1 MIVLLTDFGL
11 SEYVGVMRGVI
22 YSIYPEAQVVDL
34 THSVPSQSIREGAWI
49 LFQSYKYFPT
59 GTVFLSVV
67 DPGVGT
73 ARDAVV
79 VVTKNYIHVGPDNG
93 LLFPAASD
101 DGIERVYRIL
111 IDEKVSKTFHGRDI
125 FAKAAAYHEAG
136 TLGVMST
143 ETKPGLDQALVFHQE
158 GRDGEVVRID
168 KFGNA
173 ISNIPPDE
181 KKDYK
186 ITVRNEQRELP
197 FVETYEY
204 GPENSIFLVTSS
216 YDTLE
221 IAAKNRPATDYLDLE
236 VGDRITIE

>member
-1 MIVLLTDFGL
+1 MIVLLTDFGE

-22 YSIYPEAQVVDL
+22 YSIYPEAQIVDL

-49 LFQSYKYFPT
+49 LLQSYKSFPP
-59 GTVFLSVV
+59 GTVFVSVI

-79 VVTKNYIHVGPDNG
+79 VVTKNYILIGPDNG

-101 DGIERVYRIL
+101 DEIERVYRIL
-111 IDEKVSKTFHGRDI
+111 IDERVSKTFQGRDV

-158 GRDGEVVRID
+158 GREGEVVRID
-168 KFGNA
+168 KFGN
-173 ISNIPPDE
+173 IITNIPPAA

-186 ITVRNEQRELP
+186 ISVRSEERELP
-197 FVETYEY
+197 FVGTYEY

-221 IAAKNRPATDYLDLE
+221 IAAKNRPAVDILALE
-236 VGDRITIE
+236 VGDRLTIE

>member
-1 MIVLLTDFGL
+1 
-11 SEYVGVMRGVI
+11 MRGVI
-22 YSIYPEAQVVDL
+22 YSIHPEAQIVDL

-49 LFQSYKYFPT
+49 LLQSYNFFPP
-59 GTVFLSVV
+59 GTVFVSVI

-79 VVTKNYIHVGPDNG
+79 VVTKNYIHIGPDNG

-111 IDEKVSKTFHGRDI
+111 IDEGVSKTFHGRDV
-125 FAKAAAYHEAG
+125 FAKAAAYHELG

-158 GRDGEVVRID
+158 GREGEVVRID
-168 KFGNA
+168 KFGN
-173 ISNIPPDE
+173 ILTNIPPAA

-186 ITVRNEQRELP
+186 ILLRNEQRDLP
-197 FVETYEY
+197 FVGTYEY
-204 GPENSIFLVTSS
+204 GPENSLFLVTSS

-221 IAAKNRPATDYLDLE
+221 IAAKNRPAIDLLALE
-236 VGDRITIE
+236 VGDRLTIE

>member
-1 MIVLLTDFGL
+1 
-11 SEYVGVMRGVI
+11 MRGVI
-22 YSIYPEAQVVDL
+22 YSIHPEAQIVDL

-49 LFQSYKYFPT
+49 LLQSYNFFPP
-59 GTVFLSVV
+59 GTVFVSVI

-79 VVTKNYIHVGPDNG
+79 VVTKNYIHIGPDNG

-111 IDEKVSKTFHGRDI
+111 IDEGVSKTFHGRDV
-125 FAKAAAYHEAG
+125 FAKAAAYHELG

-158 GRDGEVVRID
+158 GREGEVVRID
-168 KFGNA
+168 KFGN
-173 ISNIPPDE
+173 ILTNIPPAS

-186 ITVRNEQRELP
+186 ILLRNEQRDLP
-197 FVETYEY
+197 FVGTYEY
-204 GPENSIFLVTSS
+204 GPENSLFLVTSS

-221 IAAKNRPATDYLDLE
+221 IAAKNRPAIDLLALE
-236 VGDRITIE
+236 VGDRLTIE

>member
-1 MIVLLTDFGL
+1 MIVLMTDFGE

-22 YSIYPEAQVVDL
+22 YSIHPSAQIVDL

-49 LFQSYKYFPT
+49 LLRSYKYFQP
-59 GTVFLSVV
+59 GTVFVSVV

-79 VVTKNYIHVGPDNG
+79 VVTENYIHIGPDNG

-101 DGIERVYRIL
+101 DGIEMVHRIL
-111 IDEKVSKTFHGRDI
+111 IDERVSRTFHGRDI
-125 FAKAAAYHEAG
+125 FAKAAAYHETG
-136 TLGVMST
+136 TLSVMST

-158 GRDGEVVRID
+158 GREGEVVRID
-168 KFGNA
+168 KFGN
-173 ISNIPPDE
+173 IVTNIPPAA

-186 ITVRNEQRELP
+186 LSVRNEVRELP
-197 FVETYEY
+197 FVGTYEY
-204 GPENSIFLVTSS
+204 GLENSIFLVASS

-221 IAAKNRPATDYLDLE
+221 IAAKNRPATDFLALE
-236 VGDRITIE
+236 VGDQLKIE

>member
-22 YSIYPEAQVVDL
+22 YSIHPEAQIVDL

-49 LFQSYKYFPT
+49 LLQSYKYFPP
-59 GTVFLSVV
+59 GTVFVSVI

-79 VVTKNYIHVGPDNG
+79 VVTKNYIHIGPDNG

-101 DGIERVYRIL
+101 DGIERVYRIQ
-111 IDEKVSKTFHGRDI
+111 IDERVSKTFHGRDV

-143 ETKPGLDQALVFHQE
+143 ETKPGLDQALVFYQE
-158 GRDGEVVRID
+158 GRQGEVVRLD
-168 KFGNA
+168 RWGN
-173 ISNIPPDE
+173 IITNIPPAA
-181 KKDYK
+181 KTNYTLS
-186 ITVRNEQRELP
+186 IRNEQRELP
-197 FVETYEY
+197 FSGTYEY
-204 GPENSIFLVTSS
+204 GPADGVFLVTSS

-221 IAAKNRPATDYLDLE
+221 IAAKNRSATDILAVE
-236 VGDRITIE
+236 VGERITLE

>member
-1 MIVLLTDFGL
+1 MIVLMTDFGE

-49 LFQSYKYFPT
+49 LIQSYKHFPH
-59 GTVFLSVV
+59 GTVFVSVV

-79 VVTKNYIHVGPDNG
+79 VVTKNYIHIGPDNG
-93 LLFPAASD
+93 LLFPAASA

-111 IDEKVSKTFHGRDI
+111 IDERVSRTFHGRDI
-125 FAKAAAYHEAG
+125 FAKAAAYHETG
-136 TLGVMST
+136 TLSVMST

-158 GRDGEVVRID
+158 GRQGEVVRID
-168 KFGNA
+168 KFGN
-173 ISNIPPDE
+173 IVTNIPPAA

-186 ITVRNEQRELP
+186 LSVRNEVRDLP
-197 FVETYEY
+197 FVGTYEY
-204 GPENSIFLVTSS
+204 GLENNIFLVTSS

-221 IAAKNRPATDYLDLE
+221 IAAKNRPATDYLDLV